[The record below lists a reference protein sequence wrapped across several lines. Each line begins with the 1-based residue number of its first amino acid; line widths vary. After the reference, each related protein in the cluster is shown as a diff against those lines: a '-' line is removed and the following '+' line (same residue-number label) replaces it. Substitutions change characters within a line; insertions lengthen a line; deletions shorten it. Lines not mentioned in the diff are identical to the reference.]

1 MVNFRRIV
9 TFQNNSLDS
18 SELNQEISPK
28 KI

>member
-18 SELNQEISPK
+18 SELNLEISPQK
-28 KI
+28 N